1 MALSADERERIGRV
15 LPNGQSMQDVSA
27 FSCPDGKA
35 SMESSQFYIGKDGL
49 SDTFVSQIDRVNYC
63 ISPRARNLS

>member
-35 SMESSQFYIGKDGL
+35 SMESSQFYIEKDG
-49 SDTFVSQIDRVNYC
+49 
-63 ISPRARNLS
+63 